1 MDKTNQSDE
10 TKMTM
15 GQNLW
20 DDIFEDTEFADAATE
35 TMIFDELFEEE
46 NLPEV
51 NIGTNPVNQQPE
63 RFGFVQELGEGAY
76 GKVWKAD
83 DAAIGRTVAVKS
95 YKFAGAKGAK
105 LLDMETSIVGKIDH
119 PGVPVLYDIQQT
131 DDGLYHYIM
140 KYVEGQTLE
149 DVIERLRNKDPDTQ
163 KMFKHLNRAELI
175 LQILRTLASTH
186 SKGIVHRDIKPENI
200 MIGKNG
206 EAYLMDWGIALDINE
221 NDGEGQLSGTP
232 RYMSPEQAQSK
243 AIDPRSDLFSIVGVL
258 YEFIT
263 LKEHGPKASS
273 ALKMLEK
280 IPTYMPSKMALAEP
294 HPEVGPYPMTYC
306 PIFVKGLQLNPNE
319 RYQSA
324 EEMIQDLEYAMSGGI
339 HISCPLTLTY
349 RISSFFTTSLVN
361 KPVAS
366 FLGIWGG
373 LAAAAALL
381 VFIGS
386 QL

>member
-1 MDKTNQSDE
+1 
-10 TKMTM
+10 
-15 GQNLW
+15 
-20 DDIFEDTEFADAATE
+20 
-35 TMIFDELFEEE
+35 
-46 NLPEV
+46 
-51 NIGTNPVNQQPE
+51 
-63 RFGFVQELGEGAY
+63 
-76 GKVWKAD
+76 
-83 DAAIGRTVAVKS
+83 
-95 YKFAGAKGAK
+95 
-105 LLDMETSIVGKIDH
+105 METSIVGKIDH

-149 DVIERLRNKDPDTQ
+149 DVIERLRNNDSEMQ
-163 KMFKHLNRAELI
+163 NMFKHLNRAELI

-221 NDGEGQLSGTP
+221 NDGEGQLSGSP

-243 AIDPRSDLFSIVGVL
+243 AIDPRSDLFSIVAVL

-263 LKEHGPKASS
+263 LKEHGPKESS
-273 ALKMLEK
+273 VMKILEK
-280 IPTYMPSKMALAEP
+280 IPTYMPPKMKLLEP
-294 HPEVGPYPMTYC
+294 HPELGPFPMTYG
-306 PIFVKGLQLNPNE
+306 PLFVKGLQLDPNE

-324 EEMIQDLEYAMSGGI
+324 EEMMKDLEYAMSGGI

-361 KPVAS
+361 TPVIS

-373 LAAAAALL
+373 LAALSGLL
-381 VFIGS
+381 VYIGS

>member
-1 MDKTNQSDE
+1 MDKTTPSDNP
-10 TKMTM
+10 TTTI
-15 GQNLW
+15 GQTLFEFFAE
-20 DDIFEDTEFADAATE
+20 DDFSDGSTE
-35 TMIFDELFEEE
+35 TMVFDELFDDES
-46 NLPEV
+46 LSEV
-51 NIGTNPVNQQPE
+51 NIGTDPVSQKPE

-95 YKFAGAKGAK
+95 YKFSGSKGAK
-105 LLDMETSIVGKIDH
+105 LLNMETSIVGKIDH

-149 DVIERLRNKDPDTQ
+149 NVIERLRNNDPETH

-221 NDGEGQLSGTP
+221 NDGEGQLSGSP

-243 AIDPRSDLFSIVGVL
+243 AIDPRSDLFSIVAVL
-258 YEFIT
+258 YELIT
-263 LKEHGPKASS
+263 LKEHGPKESS
-273 ALKMLEK
+273 VMKILEK
-280 IPTYMPSKMALAEP
+280 IPTYMPPKMKLLEP
-294 HPEVGPYPMTYC
+294 HPELGPFPMTYG
-306 PIFVKGLQLNPNE
+306 PLFVKGLQLDPNE

-324 EEMIQDLEYAMSGGI
+324 EEMMKDLEYAMSGGI

-349 RISSFFTTSLVN
+349 RISSFFTTALVN
-361 KPVAS
+361 KPVSS
-366 FLGIWGG
+366 FLGIWVG
-373 LAAAAALL
+373 LAAASALL
-381 VFIGS
+381 IFIGA

>member
-1 MDKTNQSDE
+1 MDKTNPSDNP
-10 TKMTM
+10 TTTI
-15 GQNLW
+15 GQTLF
-20 DDIFEDTEFADAATE
+20 DFFEDDFSDGATE
-35 TMIFDELFEEE
+35 TMGFDEVFDDEGLSG
-46 NLPEV
+46 V
-51 NIGTNPVNQQPE
+51 NIGTDPVSQKPE

-83 DAAIGRTVAVKS
+83 DTAIGRTVAVKS
-95 YKFAGAKGAK
+95 YKFPGAKGAK
-105 LLDMETSIVGKIDH
+105 LLTMETSIVGKIDH

-131 DDGLYHYIM
+131 EDGLYHYIM

-149 DVIERLRNKDPDTQ
+149 DVIEKLKSKDPEAHRVY
-163 KMFKHLNRAELI
+163 KHLHRAELI

-186 SKGIVHRDIKPENI
+186 SKGIVHRDIKPANI

-221 NDGEGQLSGTP
+221 SDGEGQLSGSP

-243 AIDPRSDLFSIVGVL
+243 AIDPRSDLFSIMGVL
-258 YEFIT
+258 YELMT
-263 LKEHGPKASS
+263 LKDHGPKTSNTME
-273 ALKMLEK
+273 MLNQ
-280 IPTYMPSKMALAEP
+280 IPTYMPPKMKLIEP
-294 HPEVGPYPMTYC
+294 HPELGPFPMTYG
-306 PIFVKGLQLNPNE
+306 PLFMKGLQLDPND

-324 EEMIQDLEYAMSGGI
+324 EEMMKDLEYAMSGGI

-361 KPVAS
+361 KPVIS

-373 LAAAAALL
+373 LAAVSGLL
-381 VFIGS
+381 VYIGS